1 MASSL
6 FRCGESLRSPVVAV
20 TLCVIQVIAAS
31 RNSTRK
37 KEPSRKR
44 NPILVYAGGLA
55 LGCLHVLSELRPLHR
70 QRECQ
75 PWGGGQVRVSP
86 DQAVLVIPQDDGTVT
101 AHRIVADE
109 RRRDL
114 PTAGL
119 DPEREVRCR
128 AKISSHA
135 DAADARATILVRNL
149 VESGELQRLERLVDR
164 LPALQEI
171 ECSAPQQQPGSWRV
185 GKPKFWFQA
194 GVASNSVDRRC
205 PEQCRS

>member
-6 FRCGESLRSPVVAV
+6 FRCGELLRSPVVAV

-31 RNSTRK
+31 EKISTRK

-44 NPILVYAGGLA
+44 NPILVYAGGLT

-101 AHRIVADE
+101 ARWI
-109 RRRDL
+109 
-114 PTAGL
+114 
-119 DPEREVRCR
+119 PERG
-128 AKISSHA
+128 
-135 DAADARATILVRNL
+135 AT
-149 VESGELQRLERLVDR
+149 G
-164 LPALQEI
+164 
-171 ECSAPQQQPGSWRV
+171 
-185 GKPKFWFQA
+185 
-194 GVASNSVDRRC
+194 
-205 PEQCRS
+205 